1 MTKDDIVITK
11 ALRTPVGSFGG
22 VFRDMKAPQLTVPLM
37 RALCADIDPS
47 IIDDVI
53 WGVAYQRVRDETNHA
68 RVAAVLAGIPD
79 TVPGVTIQR
88 VCVSS
93 MWCVASGV
101 QAIRAGDAEVILA
114 GGTESMSTVPYT
126 LDALRWGSRLN
137 HVEASDALWDGV
149 TRLGIGPAMGIT
161 AENLAH
167 LYNISRDEQDQLAY
181 SSHIRA
187 LKAIE
192 DGKFQEETVAVEV
205 PQRKGPPRVVTV
217 DEGPKDDTTLEK
229 LAKLHPIFK
238 KDGTVTAGNASSMN
252 DASAGMLLMSLHK
265 AEELGL
271 APMARIVSYSVAG
284 VDPNIM
290 GISPCPASRKALEK
304 ANLTLQDIDLIEV
317 NEAFAAQYLAVEKE
331 LGLDRDIT
339 NVNGSGISIGH
350 PIAATAAR
358 ISVTLLYELKR
369 RQAKRGLA
377 SLCGGGGVGM
387 AMIFEML

>member
-22 VFRDMKAPQLTVPLM
+22 AFREMKAPQLTVPLM
-37 RALCADIDPS
+37 RALCEGIDPA

-68 RVAAVLAGIPD
+68 RVAAVQAGIPH

-93 MWCVASGV
+93 LWCIASGM

-149 TRLGIGPAMGIT
+149 TRIGIGPSMGIT
-161 AENLAH
+161 AENLADMH
-167 LYNISRDEQDQLAY
+167 EISREEQDQLAY
-181 SSHIRA
+181 TSHMRA
-187 LKAIE
+187 VKAIE
-192 DGKFQEETVAVEV
+192 QGNFHEEIVPVEV
-205 PQRKGPPRVVTV
+205 PQRKGAPKVVAT
-217 DEGPKDDTTLEK
+217 DEGPRPDTTVEK
-229 LAKLHPIFK
+229 LAKLSPIFK

-252 DASAGMLLMSLHK
+252 DASAGVLIMRVRT
-265 AEELGL
+265 AEQLGL
-271 APMARIVSYSVAG
+271 TPIARILSYAIAG
-284 VDPNIM
+284 VDPDVM
-290 GISPCPASRKALEK
+290 GISPVPASRKALEK
-304 ANLTLQDIDLIEV
+304 ANLTLRDIDLIEI

-331 LGLDRDIT
+331 LGLDREIT

-350 PIAATAAR
+350 PIGATGAR
-358 ISVTLLYELKR
+358 ISISLLYELR
-369 RQAKRGLA
+369 RRHAKRGLA
-377 SLCGGGGVGM
+377 ALCGGGGVGM
-387 AMIFEML
+387 AMIFEIV